1 MNTMNRNT
9 KKVFGLVIVLL
20 LALMT
25 LHLVSAASA
34 VRISVSKYEPY
45 PATPGQ
51 LVKVW
56 FLVTNDGDT
65 AANDVILEA
74 MPEYPFTMYSGS
86 NVKDIGFIGPQS
98 EYLVDF
104 TFKIDENAVQGNNI
118 LKMKYK
124 EASLANAIEQ
134 TVDAAI
140 FVQNQD
146 ATLSIDS
153 VHIEPAEIMPGSD
166 GTITITVRNT
176 AQSTFTNINLKL
188 YLQSVVGS
196 TVVDLPFAPVDSS
209 AEKKIFKLAPG
220 QTDDFT
226 FRIRAYPDAASKIY
240 KIPFILNYY
249 DSLGNLK
256 NKSDVIGV
264 VVNSKPDI
272 AIIIDKTDMSMQKR
286 AGTISF
292 KIINKGLS
300 DVKFVNAILKDTADY
315 DILSNSATVYVGN
328 LASDD
333 YQSVEYQIIMNTE
346 KNTVQFPITV
356 QYRDA
361 NNKQYET
368 TEDIAFNVIDS
379 SKLKDAQSS
388 GSKITMTV
396 IIVII
401 LIIGGFIYF
410 RSRAKKN
417 KKAQFN

>member
-1 MNTMNRNT
+1 MNRHT
-9 KKVFGLVIVLL
+9 KKIFGLVIVLL
-20 LALMT
+20 LALT
-25 LHLVSAASA
+25 TIHLVSAVSA
-34 VRISVSKYEPY
+34 VRVSLSKYEPY

-65 AANDVILEA
+65 AADNVIVEA
-74 MPEYPFTMYSGS
+74 VPEYPFATYSGN
-86 NVKDIGFIGPQS
+86 NVKNIGFIGPQS

-104 TFKIDENAVQGNNI
+104 TFKVDENAVQGNNI

-124 EASLANAIEQ
+124 EASLANAIAQ
-134 TVDAAI
+134 TMDATI
-140 FVQNQD
+140 FIQNQD
-146 ATLSIDS
+146 ATLAIDG
-153 VHIEPAEIMPGSD
+153 VHLEPTEIMPGSD

-188 YLQSVVGS
+188 YLQTVVGS
-196 TVVDLPFAPVDSS
+196 TVVDLPFAPMESS
-209 AEKKIFKLAPG
+209 AEKKIFKLEPG
-220 QTDDFT
+220 QTDDFI
-226 FRIRAYPDAASKIY
+226 FKIRAYPDALSKIY
-240 KIPFILNYY
+240 KIPFTLNYY
-249 DSLGNLK
+249 DSLGNQK

-300 DVKFVNAILKDTADY
+300 DVKFVNVILKDTEDY

-333 YQSVEYQIIMNTE
+333 YQSVEYSVIMNTE
-346 KNTVQFPITV
+346 KNSVPFPITV

-368 TEDIAFNVIDS
+368 TQDITFNVIDS
-379 SKLKDAQSS
+379 SKLKDAQNS
-388 GSKITMTV
+388 GGGITMT
-396 IIVII
+396 IVIVVI
-401 LIIGGFIYF
+401 LSIGAFIYF
-410 RSRAKKN
+410 RNRAKKN